1 MVKEVDMQHALF
13 WPALVIL
20 AGATASVTTVQNL
33 TIRSVLYWFVLSPLI
48 VGLVTVYF
56 IAGAR

>member
-1 MVKEVDMQHALF
+1 MQHALF